1 MSEILANI
9 PVELNEEDII
19 FTEEQQEKIEQMRK
33 ARAQLKTRETYVT
46 NLNRFHDNP
55 FIVGKP
61 VFVNIEGTEF
71 IGHIEKVDTSDK
83 SITFYNVVTPHGIL
97 KKLTRNNLRSR
108 IVKDLSDVKVPEK
121 LEKLSA
127 QVLLKLLNNCRKNSD
142 RGYAAF
148 EKVIYNEI
156 EIKAALVGKPHISN
170 KRENKKVRKF
180 KQRSK

>member
-71 IGHIEKVDTSDK
+71 IGHIE
-83 SITFYNVVTPHGIL
+83 
-97 KKLTRNNLRSR
+97 
-108 IVKDLSDVKVPEK
+108 SDVVGPVHGTTKWSYCRCRCGAKGAV
-121 LEKLSA
+121 
-127 QVLLKLLNNCRKNSD
+127 VLIGRVL
-142 RGYAAF
+142 
-148 EKVIYNEI
+148 
-156 EIKAALVGKPHISN
+156 
-170 KRENKKVRKF
+170 
-180 KQRSK
+180 